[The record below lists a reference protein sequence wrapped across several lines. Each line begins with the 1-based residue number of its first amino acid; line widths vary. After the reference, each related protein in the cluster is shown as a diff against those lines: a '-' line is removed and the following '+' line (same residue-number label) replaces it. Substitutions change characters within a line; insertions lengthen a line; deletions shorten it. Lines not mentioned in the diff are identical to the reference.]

1 MRSELKGNLTTM
13 IMETALMEIV
23 AGKELEFESAM
34 EQAKAVVAQANG
46 FQVIHVHRGVEQPST
61 YLVAIGWDTVEDHMV
76 GFRESELFTQW
87 RGLIGPFFANPP
99 EVTHWQLQ
107 E

>member
-1 MRSELKGNLTTM
+1 M
-13 IMETALMEIV
+13 IMETAFMEIV
-23 AGKELEFESAM
+23 PGKELEFESAM
-34 EQAKAVVAQANG
+34 EQAKAVVAQAKG
-46 FQVIHVHRGVEQPST
+46 FQVIHVHKGVEQPST
-61 YLVAIGWDTVEDHMV
+61 YLIAIGWDTVEDHMV